1 MGHPAAPTTLRAGL
15 LQVSNSSPKGAHAL
29 VVAGEKEEEKRGA
42 LQKGVSHHSPQPQQ
56 QAALSVREMLRGVRL
71 RGSDTVQQA
80 PLDSSNKSSTHQDG
94 ERSLYQCTLRDFRG
108 EHLGVRGK

>member
-1 MGHPAAPTTLRAGL
+1 
-15 LQVSNSSPKGAHAL
+15 
-29 VVAGEKEEEKRGA
+29 
-42 LQKGVSHHSPQPQQ
+42 
-56 QAALSVREMLRGVRL
+56 MLRGVRL